1 MITGYVIVKCM
12 AIAKPLI
19 TPLELTAELPESPV
33 SHFVT
38 ASRSQIEAILKRQDD
53 RLLIIVGPCSI
64 HDEQAALEYSHK
76 IAQQIPRF
84 SDTLF
89 LVMRVYFQ
97 KPRTLLGWKG
107 LIHDPHL
114 DESFDIHSGLRI
126 ARRLL
131 LAINHLKVPAATE
144 FLDMVIPQYIG
155 DLIAWSAIGARTTES
170 QIHRQ
175 LASGL
180 PTPVG
185 FKNSPSGDTQVA
197 VNAVYAAQYPQ
208 QFLSVA
214 ADGRAA
220 LIFTD
225 GNPMTHIILRGGHNG
240 PNYDDSSIQ
249 SAVRKLQAKQLTPN
263 IMVDCSH
270 GNSQNEYA
278 RQIKVSQTIAELI
291 SHGEKNIIG
300 VMMESHLVAGKQKLV
315 SGQPLKYGQSITDPC
330 LGWEETLEVLH
341 RLNQAVLKRRS
352 MMV

>member
-1 MITGYVIVKCM
+1 M
-12 AIAKPLI
+12 L
-19 TPLELTAELPESPV
+19 
-33 SHFVT
+33 
-38 ASRSQIEAILKRQDD
+38 
-53 RLLIIVGPCSI
+53 
-64 HDEQAALEYSHK
+64 
-76 IAQQIPRF
+76 
-84 SDTLF
+84 
-89 LVMRVYFQ
+89 
-97 KPRTLLGWKG
+97 
-107 LIHDPHL
+107 
-114 DESFDIHSGLRI
+114 
-126 ARRLL
+126 
-131 LAINHLKVPAATE
+131 
-144 FLDMVIPQYIG
+144 
-155 DLIAWSAIGARTTES
+155 
-170 QIHRQ
+170 
-175 LASGL
+175 GL
-180 PTPVG
+180 PLAQEPRKAKSIVQYGLG
-185 FKNSPSGDTQVA
+185 FTRSGWIQKQSQRRYSGMT

-249 SAVRKLQAKQLTPN
+249 RAVRKLQAKQLTPN